1 MGKRAAYIFIVLI
14 LALCLTPSVGMLAQH
29 AGMEEGTG
37 GNETLAALPTLR
49 GPDGRLNPDWA
60 AQMQDYVE
68 DHYYL
73 RQEMITAW
81 SRLNASLLKTSIADN
96 VVLGKDGWLYFG
108 DTLPDYTNLTPMT
121 PREVWSAARNLHL
134 MSEACEKEGRR
145 FLFTIAPNKNS
156 LYPEHMPALTVQ
168 EGKRNRDLLAEALAE
183 EGVAYLDL
191 FALFG
196 EQNETLYFAR
206 DSHWNS
212 KGAALAAD
220 AVNEAFGRQ
229 SEYSDGPFSPAPNH
243 KGDLYD
249 MLYPAGDEMELD
261 LKIGRAHV

>member
-108 DTLPDYTNLTPMT
+108 DTLPDYTNLRSGQ
-121 PREVWSAARNLHL
+121 PRGI
-134 MSEACEKEGRR
+134 C
-145 FLFTIAPNKNS
+145 I
-156 LYPEHMPALTVQ
+156 
-168 EGKRNRDLLAEALAE
+168 
-183 EGVAYLDL
+183 
-191 FALFG
+191 
-196 EQNETLYFAR
+196 
-206 DSHWNS
+206 
-212 KGAALAAD
+212 
-220 AVNEAFGRQ
+220 
-229 SEYSDGPFSPAPNH
+229 
-243 KGDLYD
+243 
-249 MLYPAGDEMELD
+249 
-261 LKIGRAHV
+261 